1 MNIFHFIVSL
11 LRFLCPRG
19 SRIWHSTPS
28 LSVLSS
34 WARAVS
40 HHVSC
45 PGATVEAQGSVSW
58 YRWSSPGPAE
68 LHGTRHQDRL
78 ALHVGILPASL
89 TPIRDTQ
96 AHKGG
101 GLAPFW
107 AARVCIALHL
117 GP

>member
-1 MNIFHFIVSL
+1 MSVRAFAPEVVEFGIPPHRSVFYPPGPELFHIMFPVL
-11 LRFLCPRG
+11 EPQWKPR
-19 SRIWHSTPS
+19 
-28 LSVLSS
+28 
-34 WARAVS
+34 
-40 HHVSC
+40 
-45 PGATVEAQGSVSW
+45 GSVSW